1 MIKTSFNATVV
12 NGGLKL
18 DEPLELSENSR
29 VHVTVVP
36 VLQTRQQWLQSL
48 DALEELQRSRPIS
61 SGGTKF
67 SRDELHERG

>member
-1 MIKTSFNATVV
+1 MKASFNATVV

-18 DEPLELSENSR
+18 DEPLDLTENSR

-36 VLQTRQQWLQSL
+36 ILQTKQQWLQSL
-48 DALEELQRSRPIS
+48 DALENLQRCRPIS